1 MLYISEKGGYMKR
14 TLCLFMAI
22 LLLFPVVLSGCQSAN
37 SSDEQEQILVYLPG
51 SSYLGEV
58 IRKYNRYLVDNNYEN
73 RYKINVKLF
82 DDKKENTSI
91 TKMVTEIMAGAGPDI
106 IALETDIPFEKLMQQ
121 SIFADINEMI
131 ENDTSEEKL
140 DLSVYN
146 SAIMDSCVVDGKRL
160 MIPLAFSLNVMSA
173 PSDLCSEYN
182 IPVDKGLSY
191 SNSPE
196 ALKDYLEKTKESKE
210 LTVFGDFKAQLL
222 NLIDDYVDFGESK
235 VYFDTPQFQNDFKE
249 LCKLNIDNN
258 SDNSNKDNKRG
269 IYRDPYSFFENFYG
283 SSSSLF
289 QPVFD
294 SFFGFDVFSGSDS
307 HELINGINKSES
319 DIKAT
324 VKYAMAV
331 NANSNKK
338 QEVLEF
344 IKYALSQHIQTDW
357 MNGYMPVNN
366 QSFGMKLYYSTLEQ
380 NRYLGNDSDGSNS
393 AEFVEKFLTL
403 VDGVNVCNI
412 PNSYY
417 HNNIIGDIVDD
428 FISGKISEQKFLNQ
442 LKSKTNIFVNE

>member
-1 MLYISEKGGYMKR
+1 MLYTTEKGGYMKR
-14 TLCLFMAI
+14 TLCLIMAI
-22 LLLFPVVLSGCQSAN
+22 LLLFPVALTGCQSADN
-37 SSDEQEQILVYLPG
+37 SDEQEQILVYLPS
-51 SSYLGEV
+51 SSYLGGV

-82 DDKKENTSI
+82 DDVKENTSI
-91 TKMVTEIMAGAGPDI
+91 TKMVTEIMAGGGPDI

-121 SIFADINEMI
+121 SIFADINEII

-146 SAIMDSCVVDGKRL
+146 SAIMDSCVVDDKRL
-160 MIPLAFSLNVMSA
+160 MIPLAFSLNVLSA

-182 IPVDKGLSY
+182 IPVDKCLSY
-191 SNSPE
+191 SNAPE
-196 ALKDYLEKTKESKE
+196 VLKDYLEKAKESKE
-210 LTVFGDFKAQLL
+210 LTVFSDFKAQLL
-222 NLIDDYVDFGESK
+222 NLIDDYVDFGENK
-235 VYFDTPQFQNDFKE
+235 VYFDTPQFENDFKQ
-249 LCKLNIDNN
+249 LCKLNIVNN
-258 SDNSNKDNKRG
+258 SDNGKKNNSRG
-269 IYRDPYSFFENFYG
+269 RYRDPYSFFKNYYG

-357 MNGYMPVNN
+357 MDGYMPVNN
-366 QSFGMKLYYSTLEQ
+366 QSFGMKLYYSTLEN
-380 NRYLGNDSDGSNS
+380 NRFFGNDTDSSKS
-393 AEFVEKFLTL
+393 AEFIKKFLTL

-442 LKSKTNIFVNE
+442 LKSKTSIFVNE

>member
-1 MLYISEKGGYMKR
+1 M
-14 TLCLFMAI
+14 
-22 LLLFPVVLSGCQSAN
+22 
-37 SSDEQEQILVYLPG
+37 
-51 SSYLGEV
+51 
-58 IRKYNRYLVDNNYEN
+58 
-73 RYKINVKLF
+73 
-82 DDKKENTSI
+82 
-91 TKMVTEIMAGAGPDI
+91 
-106 IALETDIPFEKLMQQ
+106 
-121 SIFADINEMI
+121 
-131 ENDTSEEKL
+131 
-140 DLSVYN
+140 
-146 SAIMDSCVVDGKRL
+146 
-160 MIPLAFSLNVMSA
+160 
-173 PSDLCSEYN
+173 CSEYN

-191 SNSPE
+191 SNAPE
-196 ALKDYLEKTKESKE
+196 ALKGYLEKAKESKE
-210 LTVFGDFKAQLL
+210 LTVFSDFKAQLL
-222 NLIDDYVDFGESK
+222 NLIDDYVDFGKSK
-235 VYFDTPQFQNDFKE
+235 VYLDTPQFKKDFKE

-269 IYRDPYSFFENFYG
+269 RYKDPYSFFENFYG

-357 MNGYMPVNN
+357 MDGYMPVNN